1 MAQTPAPTAPADPK
15 LQLADLM
22 DAYGAAKVSGNET
35 LQRLIVGQVQMFLQ
49 SHDITPI
56 SERSLNTPPPAP
68 SAPAPPPPLP
78 NVEDAGEFGV
88 APAKRAAPT
97 RRSRQ
102 K

>member
-1 MAQTPAPTAPADPK
+1 MAQTPANQADPK

-22 DAYGAAKVSGNET
+22 DAYGAAKVSTNET

-56 SERSLNTPPPAP
+56 SERSVATPPPPPAP
-68 SAPAPPPPLP
+68 APLP
-78 NVEDAGEFGV
+78 PTDVEDAGEFGKST
-88 APAKRAAPT
+88 AKPSAST
-97 RRSRQ
+97 RRTR

>member
-1 MAQTPAPTAPADPK
+1 MAQTPAAQTDPK

-22 DAYGAAKVSGNET
+22 DAYGAAKLSANET

-56 SERSLNTPPPAP
+56 SERSVATPAPPAP
-68 SAPAPPPPLP
+68 PAPVATPE
-78 NVEDAGEFGV
+78 VEDAGEFGDSGS
-88 APAKRAAPT
+88 KRATTTSRRT
-97 RRSRQ
+97 R

>member
-1 MAQTPAPTAPADPK
+1 MAQTPANQADPK

-22 DAYGAAKVSGNET
+22 DAYGAAKVSTNET

-56 SERSLNTPPPAP
+56 SERSVATPPPPPAP
-68 SAPAPPPPLP
+68 APLP
-78 NVEDAGEFGV
+78 PTDVEDAGEFGKST
-88 APAKRAAPT
+88 AKPSASARRT
-97 RRSRQ
+97 R

>member
-1 MAQTPAPTAPADPK
+1 MAQTPAAQTDPK

-22 DAYGAAKVSGNET
+22 DAYGAAKLSANET

-56 SERSLNTPPPAP
+56 SERSVATPAPPAP
-68 SAPAPPPPLP
+68 APVATPE
-78 NVEDAGEFGV
+78 VEDAGEFGNSGS
-88 APAKRAAPT
+88 KRATTTSRRT
-97 RRSRQ
+97 R

>member
-1 MAQTPAPTAPADPK
+1 MAQTPAAQTDPK

-22 DAYGAAKVSGNET
+22 DAYGAAKLSANET

-56 SERSLNTPPPAP
+56 SERSVATPAPPAP
-68 SAPAPPPPLP
+68 APAPLP
-78 NVEDAGEFGV
+78 SEVEDAGEFGNST
-88 APAKRAAPT
+88 PKRTTTTSRRT
-97 RRSRQ
+97 R

>member
-1 MAQTPAPTAPADPK
+1 MAQTPAAQTDPK

-22 DAYGAAKVSGNET
+22 DAYGAAKLSANET

-56 SERSLNTPPPAP
+56 SERSVATPPPAP
-68 SAPAPPPPLP
+68 APPASLP
-78 NVEDAGEFGV
+78 SEVEDAGEFGDS
-88 APAKRAAPT
+88 APKRTTATSRRT
-97 RRSRQ
+97 R

>member
-1 MAQTPAPTAPADPK
+1 MAQTPADQADPK

-22 DAYGAAKVSGNET
+22 DAYGAAKVSTNET

-56 SERSLNTPPPAP
+56 SERSVATPPPAP
-68 SAPAPPPPLP
+68 APLP
-78 NVEDAGEFGV
+78 PTDVEDAGEFGKST
-88 APAKRAAPT
+88 AKPSAST
-97 RRSRQ
+97 RRTR

>member
-1 MAQTPAPTAPADPK
+1 MAQTPAAEPVDPK

-68 SAPAPPPPLP
+68 APPAPLP
-78 NVEDAGEFGV
+78 QVEDSGEFG
-88 APAKRAAPT
+88 AEPPKRSAAA
-97 RRSRQ
+97 RRTRQ

>member
-1 MAQTPAPTAPADPK
+1 MAQTPANQADPK

-22 DAYGAAKVSGNET
+22 DAYGAAKVSTNET

-56 SERSLNTPPPAP
+56 SERSVATPPPAP
-68 SAPAPPPPLP
+68 APAPAPLP
-78 NVEDAGEFGV
+78 PADVEDAGEFGKST
-88 APAKRAAPT
+88 AKPSAST
-97 RRSRQ
+97 RRTR

>member
-1 MAQTPAPTAPADPK
+1 MAQTPADQADPK

-22 DAYGAAKVSGNET
+22 DAYGAAKVSTNET

-56 SERSLNTPPPAP
+56 SERSVATPPPPPAP
-68 SAPAPPPPLP
+68 APLP
-78 NVEDAGEFGV
+78 PTDVEDAGEFGKST
-88 APAKRAAPT
+88 AKPSAST
-97 RRSRQ
+97 RRTR